1 MVSLFSYVF
10 MKILE
15 MRASS
20 YDQQMDKV
28 SRGRVRAVKEA
39 VAAGVPRGS
48 QVLEIGCGTGE
59 LAGLIIERDCT
70 VQGFDRSP
78 SMVKTAEQRID
89 TNNLKG
95 KFSVKQMGVDS
106 MDEFPGK
113 NFDAV
118 VSTLVFSELHDDE
131 RRFALKHAARVLRPA
146 GTLII
151 ADEVV
156 PHTSGRRF
164 FHTIFRLPLLALT
177 YLVSSSLTRPISDL
191 VSDIT
196 EAGFIVEKEV
206 RSHGDSFALVV
217 GRKREEEGAP

>member
-1 MVSLFSYVF
+1 MFSYVF

-15 MRASS
+15 MRPNS

-28 SRGRVRAVKEA
+28 SRGRVRAVKKA
-39 VAAGVPRGS
+39 VAAEVPRGS

-59 LAGLIIERDCT
+59 LAGLIIERGCT
-70 VQGFDRSP
+70 VRGFDLSP
-78 SMVKTAEQRID
+78 SMVKTAEQRIE

-95 KFSVKQMGVDS
+95 RFSVKQMGVDG
-106 MDEFPGK
+106 MDGFPGE
-113 NFDAV
+113 NFDVV

-146 GTLII
+146 GTIII

-156 PHTSGRRF
+156 PQTTGRRV
-164 FHTIFRLPLLALT
+164 FHTIVRLPLLALT
-177 YLVSSSLTRPISDL
+177 YLVSSSLTRPIDDL
-191 VSDIT
+191 VGEIT
-196 EAGFIVEKEV
+196 EAGFIVEKEM

-217 GRKREEEGAP
+217 GRKREEEEAP